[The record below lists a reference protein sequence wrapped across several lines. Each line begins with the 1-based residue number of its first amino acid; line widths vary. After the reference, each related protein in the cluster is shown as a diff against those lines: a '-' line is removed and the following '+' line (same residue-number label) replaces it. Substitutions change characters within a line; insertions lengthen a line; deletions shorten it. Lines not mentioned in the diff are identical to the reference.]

1 MNPTAGLKVL
11 SLPFDH
17 ETTDVLIGSYLSHD
31 AALDDHR
38 AALACGAYL
47 HGAIVVAKDLNGKVT
62 VKQSD
67 HMVRE
72 MAQGLGT
79 VGFLTGLAVFPLIA
93 VTTGVGAVVGGVVGE
108 ALHLI
113 TETKVKGQGTSTIP
127 LGCAVLIVA
136 YPRSSAAAV
145 EPVVT
150 RAVTKA
156 VGEAEGHHVK
166 ALTGALA
173 DAQQKVARGQG

>member
-17 ETTDVLIGSYLSHD
+17 ETTDVLIGSYLSRD
-31 AALDDHR
+31 AAHDDYQ

-47 HGAIVVAKDLNGKVT
+47 HGAIVVAKDLTGKVT
-62 VKQSD
+62 VEQSD

-79 VGFLTGLAVFPLIA
+79 VGFLTGLAVFPLIPL
-93 VTTGVGAVVGGVVGE
+93 TTGFGAVVGGVVGE
-108 ALHLI
+108 ALHLV
-113 TETKVKGQGTSTIP
+113 TEVKVRGQGTTTIP
-127 LGCAVLIVA
+127 LGCAALILA
-136 YPRSSAAAV
+136 YPHSSADAV

-150 RAVTKA
+150 RAVIT
-156 VGEAEGHHVK
+156 VTGEGSGHHVQ
-166 ALTGALA
+166 ALRQALVGAQEQMAATGP
-173 DAQQKVARGQG
+173 

>member
-17 ETTDVLIGSYLSHD
+17 ETTDVLIGSYLSRD
-31 AALDDHR
+31 AADDDYQ
-38 AALACGAYL
+38 AALACDAYL
-47 HGAIVVAKDLNGKVT
+47 HGAIVVAKDLAGKVT

-72 MAQGLGT
+72 MVQGLGT
-79 VGFLTGLAVFPLIA
+79 VGFLTGLAVLPLIPL
-93 VTTGVGAVVGGVVGE
+93 TTGFGAVVGGVVGE
-108 ALHLI
+108 ALHLM
-113 TETKVKGQGTSTIP
+113 TENKVKGQGSTIP
-127 LGCAVLIVA
+127 LGCAVLILA
-136 YPRSSAAAV
+136 YPRSSADAV

-156 VGEAEGHHVK
+156 VGEAKGHHLK
-166 ALTGALA
+166 ALTGAIA
-173 DAQQKVARGQG
+173 DAQQKVAQSQG

>member
-17 ETTDVLIGSYLSHD
+17 ETTDVLIGSYLSRD
-31 AALDDHR
+31 AAHDDYR
-38 AALACGAYL
+38 AALACGTYL
-47 HGAIVVAKDLNGKVT
+47 HGAIVVARDLDGEVS
-62 VKQSD
+62 VEQSD

-108 ALHLI
+108 ALHRA
-113 TETKVKGQGTSTIP
+113 TETKVKGQGTTIP
-127 LGCAVLIVA
+127 LGCAALILA
-136 YPRSSAAAV
+136 YPHSSSATV

-150 RAVTKA
+150 RAVSRV

-173 DAQQKVARGQG
+173 DAQQKLALHQG